1 MKSRAVTKEELVKL
15 YELGITRKM
24 EEREIFFMRSLE
36 NPERADVYA
45 ELQRYADMECRY
57 YDLAK
62 RYYAGDLS
70 YFENG
75 SNEDLLLLTKESE
88 LPPKL
93 YAEYLREI
101 DPSQRNYEKITH
113 GYLVTLKRNIAKV
126 REEMG

>member
-36 NPERADVYA
+36 NSERADVYS
-45 ELQRYADMECRY
+45 ELQRYVDMECRY
-57 YDLAK
+57 YELAK
-62 RYYAGDLS
+62 HYYAGDFS

-88 LPPKL
+88 LPPRL